1 MKHDEDVFED
11 HYPTTVMERRH
22 HGVEQLNGELFALIK
37 ELERR
42 YSNTEENAVK
52 TGLVAT
58 QGGYQTSTKMNIFQ
72 LKQPGVETFRDDVVM
87 PAVRRYL
94 EKVFGEHVNELNPW
108 PRGWATLLHSGDWQ
122 KPHMH
127 PVEKNVASAVY
138 YVKLPDHMPEP
149 QGCIEFLNP
158 HPLSVHHGFSLTR
171 LLQPEEGKLIIF
183 PPYHIHY
190 VHPFQGE
197 GDRAI
202 ISFDVLAQPPG
213 PQFVI

>member
-1 MKHDEDVFED
+1 MEHGKDVFED
-11 HYPTTVMERRH
+11 HYPTTVMERQYE
-22 HGVEQLNGELFALIK
+22 GVGAMNRDLFALIK

-42 YSNTEENAVK
+42 YTHSEDNAVK

-58 QGGYQTSTKMNIFQ
+58 QGGYQTSVNMNIFD
-72 LKQPGVETFRDDVVM
+72 LKQPAVRQFRDEVVM
-87 PAVRRYL
+87 PAVRTYL
-94 EKVFGEHVNELNPW
+94 ERVFGEHVGELNPW
-108 PRGWATLLHSGDWQ
+108 PRGWATILHQGDWQ

-138 YVKLPDHMPEP
+138 YVHLPEDMPHP

-171 LLQPEEGKLIIF
+171 LLTPAEGKIILF

-213 PQFVI
+213 PQFVV